1 MSGYDWTRDEFARLL
16 LQKWIP
22 ERSDVESAL
31 IIDFLHAHLDEFD
44 AIRFSVR
51 VGQGATPAGDV
62 LPQVR
67 ANFTRSTQKRID
79 VVGYQGR
86 TVVLMEA
93 KTHASHELLGQLLVD
108 SHLWLEEH
116 PDEPPPRLVA
126 IARTLNEDAQRAF
139 AANGIDLFVYPRL
152 DTAAVPAPGGV

>member
-1 MSGYDWTRDEFARLL
+1 MSGYDWTRDEFPRLL
-16 LQKWIP
+16 MQKWIP

-31 IIDFLHAHLDEFD
+31 IIDFLQAHLDEFD
-44 AIRFSVR
+44 AIRFSVH

-67 ANFTRSTQKRID
+67 ANFTRSTMKRID

-86 TVVLMEA
+86 VVVLLEA

-108 SHLWLEEH
+108 QHLWLEGH
-116 PDEPPPRLVA
+116 PDEPPPRLVG
-126 IARTLNEDAQRAF
+126 IARTVNEDAQRAF
-139 AANGIDLFVYPRL
+139 AAQGIDLFVYPRA
-152 DTAAVPAPGGV
+152 DTAAVLPGSSV